1 MNLKYDKNK
10 LNKKQGKYFTGP
22 ASALED
28 LTLQARAQDYKRRI
42 SGLMYPLEPSYI
54 DEKIP
59 NLEGYAVT
67 RKMDGEFSMLFFN
80 GKETISVNPGGTMR
94 AGLPA
99 QAELTKHL
107 KDNKIK
113 SGVFAAELHLKTK
126 KRERIHD
133 VLRIIRNPK
142 SQQDLNKL
150 QFSLFDIIELDGEEI
165 PESVK
170 TLNKLDDLI
179 QEGKLVAPVEY
190 ETTDNRKDIKA
201 AVENW
206 VTKGGS
212 EGVVLRNEQTGWFK
226 IKPSHT
232 IDVVVLGFSDS
243 PGERKGMLHDI
254 FVGLVRKDG
263 TYHTMAKIGGGFTD
277 DDRTE
282 LLKKLK
288 KSVVD
293 SDYIEVNSSHL
304 AYEMVKPELVVE
316 MKCLDMISEN
326 SRGGQINRMVLSWN
340 EEEQKYSAVKR
351 MPLVSIIS
359 PQFKRLRE
367 DKSVNET
374 ETSVKQVSALVD
386 IPDIGKKVA
395 DLKLPQSEVIR
406 REVMTKT
413 IGDKQMVRKLLL
425 WKTNKEVTKE
435 YPAYV
440 VYYTD
445 FSTGRKNP
453 MTNDLIPANTKSEA
467 EVKYKELF
475 KKAYLQGW
483 ELR

>member
-22 ASALED
+22 AMALDD
-28 LTLQARAQDYKRRI
+28 LTLHARAQDYKRRI
-42 SGLMYPLEPSYI
+42 SGLMYPMEPSFI

-59 NLEGYAVT
+59 NLEGYAIT
-67 RKMDGEFSMLFFN
+67 RKMDGEFSMLFYD

-99 QAELTKHL
+99 LTELTKHL

-113 SGVFAAELHLKTK
+113 TGVFAAELHLKTD

-133 VLRIIRNPK
+133 VLRIVRNPK
-142 SQQDLNKL
+142 SAQDLNKL
-150 QFSLFDIIELDGEEI
+150 QFSLFDIVELDGKEFND
-165 PESVK
+165 SVK

-179 QEGKLVAPVEY
+179 QEGNLVSVVEF
-190 ETTDNRKDIKA
+190 ETTDNRADIKD
-201 AVENW
+201 AVERW
-206 VTKGGS
+206 VTVGGS

-243 PGERKGMLHDI
+243 PGERRGLLHDI

-263 TYHTMAKIGGGFTD
+263 TFHTMAKIGGGFTD
-277 DDRTE
+277 ENRTE

-288 KSVVD
+288 KLVVA

-316 MKCLDMISEN
+316 MKCLDLISEN
-326 SRGGQINRMVLSWN
+326 SRGGQINRMVLAWN
-340 EEEQKYSAVKR
+340 EDELKYSAVKR

-359 PQFKRLRE
+359 PQFKRIRE
-367 DKSVNET
+367 DKSVNEI

-395 DLKLPQSEVIR
+395 DLELPQSEVIR
-406 REVMTKT
+406 REVLTKT
-413 IGDKQMVRKLLL
+413 IGDKLMVRKLLL

-435 YPAYV
+435 YPAYI

-445 FSTGRKNP
+445 FSTGRKEA
-453 MTNDLIPANTKSEA
+453 MTNDLIPANTKTEA
-467 EVKYKELF
+467 ETRYREVF
-475 KKAYLQGW
+475 AKADKQGW
-483 ELR
+483 EKQ